1 MVFIAILLRR
11 AQKEIQQYRLARAGS
26 SEDCRIPERH
36 VPYRIFFGIGVMEIK
51 IIRLIARH
59 FH

>member
-11 AQKEIQQYRLARAGS
+11 AQKEIQQYRLARAGG
-26 SEDCRIPERH
+26 SEDCRVSQRD
-36 VPYRIFFGIGVMEIK
+36 VSQRILFGIGVMKIK
-51 IIRLIARH
+51 VIRLIARH